1 MRHNLF
7 VGQTD
12 SNDCGFAC
20 TAMVFNYYNINYN
33 ITHLKEELNISKLGT
48 SAYDIINTV
57 GKYGIKATAYK
68 DYKLSNI
75 KSYPVIAMQ
84 LNDNN
89 TCHFVLILKCY
100 GNYVKIADPNLGI
113 IKVSK
118 NDFIK
123 KYTGIVIVFE
133 EKLKLIKIIMKYKS
147 KILLLTLTSLVISL
161 VSIIST
167 LVLSF
172 IFKKNNISILFAYI
186 LIFLVLNV
194 LKEFLI
200 YISSNMSVKFQML
213 IDKEI
218 TLPVLRKI
226 INLPHEF
233 YHHKNSGELL
243 SKLNDLSYIK
253 GFISEIIEK
262 IPLNSLFILLFI
274 IFSLFIN
281 VKITVLNLLV
291 LYFLY
296 FINKKFIKKNM
307 IKTYDIQI
315 SAEQLSTK
323 IGDVVNNILTVKN
336 LEKENFFINTIRNK
350 YDHFLFLNQ
359 NILKKYNNKQVLSE
373 FLILICNLILFIL
386 MIYNK
391 YDASKMFLVFTLEN
405 IYISSA
411 LNIINIQPLYNDYK
425 SSYKRIEEI
434 INKKEID
441 FDDKIN
447 IDSIVFNN
455 VSYKYDKYVL
465 KDINLSIHKKE
476 WILVTG
482 PSGSGKSTLFK
493 LLTKQIKSDNKISI
507 NGIDID
513 DYDDVRRSITY
524 VDQKQKLFN
533 MSVLDNI
540 LLDNEEYKKAFK
552 TAIVIDDIDNSTII
566 DNTNTNFSSG
576 QMQMIMVAQALNN
589 SGDVIIFDETT
600 SQMDCVTERKILVN
614 IKKNYPNKTII
625 LIAHRIDNEDLFDK
639 KIVLEDGKIKER
651 IKMHERIN

>member
-1 MRHNLF
+1 M
-7 VGQTD
+7 
-12 SNDCGFAC
+12 
-20 TAMVFNYYNINYN
+20 
-33 ITHLKEELNISKLGT
+33 
-48 SAYDIINTV
+48 
-57 GKYGIKATAYK
+57 
-68 DYKLSNI
+68 
-75 KSYPVIAMQ
+75 
-84 LNDNN
+84 
-89 TCHFVLILKCY
+89 
-100 GNYVKIADPNLGI
+100 GI

-447 IDSIVFNN
+447 IDSIVFN
-455 VSYKYDKYVL
+455 
-465 KDINLSIHKKE
+465 KE

-540 LLDNEEYKKAFK
+540 LLDNEEYEKAFK